1 MERIK
6 RVTTRLAAA
15 DCSDDVVQSFEQ
27 LLLLLDLDFSDEGLL
42 ASRSSRS
49 RSAAVCDRVLSE
61 LSDTCH
67 KQRRLFQALVD
78 KAAEPWY
85 AQPDDA
91 RVARPFRVVV
101 VGAGPVGLR
110 TAIELALTG
119 CNVTLIER
127 RSLGSFEERP
137 NLITLW
143 KSFELDLEN
152 LGVPNAFT
160 RDGHI
165 GTKDLQLGLLRAAL
179 LLGVRL
185 LPATEYQSV
194 VASGGAADP
203 PGSPSTE
210 RGRYPCPYR
219 AECTHKDT
227 FGDVIDMAL
236 PLDLLVGADGATG
249 SLGRKF
255 GFGRDHRQTVRVEGR
270 RGGGNGG
277 VVGTGAWW
285 GRGRCARREA
295 VGQWGQLG
303 GGGRSAVGGSGCVV
317 LVMKV
322 VHLVVGG
329 CNGSGGWQW

>member
-1 MERIK
+1 MKRI
-6 RVTTRLAAA
+6 VTRWLAA
-15 DCSDDVVQSFEQ
+15 DCSDDVVGSFEQ
-27 LLLLLDLDFSDEGLL
+27 LLLLLDLDFGDEGGL
-42 ASRSSRS
+42 AGLSSRT
-49 RSAAVCDRVLSE
+49 RARAVSDRVLD
-61 LSDTCH
+61 LPSDTCH
-67 KQRRLFQALVD
+67 KQRRLFQTLVD

-110 TAIELALTG
+110 AAIELALVG

-137 NLITLW
+137 NLINLW
-143 KSFELDLEN
+143 KWTQLDLEN

-194 VASGGAADP
+194 VASGGAAASAD

-270 RGGGNGG
+270 QGGGNGG
-277 VVGTGAWW
+277 VVGTGAM
-285 GRGRCARREA
+285 RAA
-295 VGQWGQLG
+295 
-303 GGGRSAVGGSGCVV
+303 
-317 LVMKV
+317 
-322 VHLVVGG
+322 
-329 CNGSGGWQW
+329 

>member
-6 RVTTRLAAA
+6 RVLTRFAAA

-27 LLLLLDLDFSDEGLL
+27 LLLQLDLDFCDEGGL
-42 ASRSSRS
+42 AGLSSRA
-49 RSAAVCDRVLSE
+49 RAAAVSDRVLAE
-61 LSDTCH
+61 LPADTCH
-67 KQRRLFQALVD
+67 KQRRLFQTLLD

-110 TAIELALTG
+110 TAIELSLIG

-137 NLITLW
+137 NIINLW
-143 KSFELDLEN
+143 KWTQLDLDN
-152 LGVPNAFT
+152 LGVPNDFT

-194 VASGGAADP
+194 VPSGGAAASAD

-255 GFGRDHRQTVRVEGR
+255 GFGREHRQTVRVEG
-270 RGGGNGG
+270 GPQG
-277 VVGTGAWW
+277 
-285 GRGRCARREA
+285 
-295 VGQWGQLG
+295 
-303 GGGRSAVGGSGCVV
+303 
-317 LVMKV
+317 
-322 VHLVVGG
+322 
-329 CNGSGGWQW
+329 